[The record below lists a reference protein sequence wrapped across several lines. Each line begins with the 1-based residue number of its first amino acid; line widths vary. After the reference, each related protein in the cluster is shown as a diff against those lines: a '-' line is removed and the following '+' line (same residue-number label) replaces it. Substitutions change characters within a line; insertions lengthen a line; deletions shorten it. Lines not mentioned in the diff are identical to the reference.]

1 MASATKHPAI
11 LIVFLIHCLCLSRSS
26 SKSTDPTPTPAPW
39 PPQFYSLL
47 YMNVNGSNQII
58 DLWYDWPKGR
68 NLNIIQNQ
76 LGKRLYDLEWDNGT
90 SFFYTLDSTQECRTK
105 HFEVGILRP
114 DWLDGAHYLGQR
126 EVDGFLCNVWE
137 KVDFIWYY
145 EDVVTKRP
153 VHWRFFNGMSAHVMT
168 FKEGAVREDEKWQ
181 APVYCFGTTDPKA
194 ETTSAGNPRERMVD
208 GVLRG
213 TTRQTP
219 GEGINKQ
226 TAATMTS
233 ATKHTSIV
241 FVFLILCVWFSVSS
255 SKSTDPTP
263 TPWPH
268 QFHSILFMNYSGALE
283 IIDLWYDWPNGRNF
297 NIMQDQLGELV
308 YDLEWNNG
316 TSFVY
321 TLDAPNRCHTAQLE
335 VGILRPNWLD
345 GANYLGQH
353 QVDGF
358 LCNLWEK
365 VDFIWYYEDVVTK
378 RPVHWRFY
386 TGRTAHVMTF
396 EVGAVLED
404 TKWQAPVYCFEKKTD
419 TDTDT
424 ALPKAD
430 IGSMRLDGIPR
441 GSIRLPM

>member
-26 SKSTDPTPTPAPW
+26 SKSTDLTPTPAPW

-153 VHWRFFNGMSAHVMT
+153 VHWRFFNGNLRYPHHRNLSGIFLIQLPRDINRKSPISKPWFGKWAANLWSWIFFSLCGWSLSCCEISAGMSAHVMT

-213 TTRQTP
+213 
-219 GEGINKQ
+219 
-226 TAATMTS
+226 
-233 ATKHTSIV
+233 
-241 FVFLILCVWFSVSS
+241 
-255 SKSTDPTP
+255 
-263 TPWPH
+263 
-268 QFHSILFMNYSGALE
+268 
-283 IIDLWYDWPNGRNF
+283 
-297 NIMQDQLGELV
+297 
-308 YDLEWNNG
+308 
-316 TSFVY
+316 
-321 TLDAPNRCHTAQLE
+321 
-335 VGILRPNWLD
+335 
-345 GANYLGQH
+345 
-353 QVDGF
+353 
-358 LCNLWEK
+358 
-365 VDFIWYYEDVVTK
+365 
-378 RPVHWRFY
+378 
-386 TGRTAHVMTF
+386 
-396 EVGAVLED
+396 
-404 TKWQAPVYCFEKKTD
+404 
-419 TDTDT
+419 
-424 ALPKAD
+424 
-430 IGSMRLDGIPR
+430 SMSL
-441 GSIRLPM
+441 SM